1 MAFFNF
7 GIFGEQ
13 EHRVF
18 NYKPR
23 YYDPEKE
30 AVKEKFASVDG
41 SMEKKDY
48 VPGSYV
54 KGAFKREDRY
64 RTSGGRTRMIVSLA
78 GLLLIIVALIY
89 IAKIYPSLIGGI
101 SKQYKEKS
109 AVQEDIPE
117 DVMGGTQ
124 FTEFFDDDGNLID
137 LNE

>member
-48 VPGSYV
+48 VPGSYD
-54 KGAFKREDRY
+54 KGAFKRADRY
-64 RTSGGRTRMIVSLA
+64 RTSGDRTRMIVSLA

-89 IAKIYPSLIGGI
+89 IAKIYPSLVSSVDKQQKENRGI
-101 SKQYKEKS
+101 VTDEQDPDQYRI
-109 AVQEDIPE
+109 V
-117 DVMGGTQ
+117 
-124 FTEFFDDDGNLID
+124 D
-137 LNE
+137 LNRPY

>member
-23 YYDPEKE
+23 YYDPEKD

-64 RTSGGRTRMIVSLA
+64 RTSSGRVRMIVSLG
-78 GLLLIIVALIY
+78 GLLLIVVALIY
-89 IAKIYPSLIGGI
+89 IAKMYPTLVKSVD
-101 SKQYKEKS
+101 KQQKEQMGRVTDEEDPDEYKI
-109 AVQEDIPE
+109 V
-117 DVMGGTQ
+117 
-124 FTEFFDDDGNLID
+124 NL
-137 LNE
+137 NNGY

>member
-89 IAKIYPSLIGGI
+89 IAKMSPSLVSSVDKQQKEDRGI
-101 SKQYKEKS
+101 VTDEQDPDQYRI
-109 AVQEDIPE
+109 V
-117 DVMGGTQ
+117 
-124 FTEFFDDDGNLID
+124 D
-137 LNE
+137 LNRPY

>member
-89 IAKIYPSLIGGI
+89 IAKMYPSLVSSVDKQKKEDRGI
-101 SKQYKEKS
+101 VTDEQDPDQYRI
-109 AVQEDIPE
+109 V
-117 DVMGGTQ
+117 
-124 FTEFFDDDGNLID
+124 D
-137 LNE
+137 LNRPY

>member
-89 IAKIYPSLIGGI
+89 IAKMYPSLVSSVDKQQKEDRGI
-101 SKQYKEKS
+101 VTDEQ
-109 AVQEDIPE
+109 DP
-117 DVMGGTQ
+117 DQ
-124 FTEFFDDDGNLID
+124 FRFVDPNRTY
-137 LNE
+137 

>member
-1 MAFFNF
+1 MLGFTPFKRHPNK
-7 GIFGEQ
+7 
-13 EHRVF
+13 F
-18 NYKPR
+18 NYIPR

-89 IAKIYPSLIGGI
+89 IAKMYPSLVSSVDKQQKENRGI
-101 SKQYKEKS
+101 VTDEQDPDQYRI
-109 AVQEDIPE
+109 V
-117 DVMGGTQ
+117 
-124 FTEFFDDDGNLID
+124 D
-137 LNE
+137 LNRPY